1 MTPTKRVTHKTR
13 RQRQLRENLKKAG
26 IWVFIVVFVSS
37 VVGVAVV
44 TIAR

>member
-1 MTPTKRVTHKTR
+1 VKHKTR
-13 RQRQLRENLKKAG
+13 RQRQTGEALKKAG
-26 IWVFIVVFVSS
+26 IWVFIAVFVSS

>member
-1 MTPTKRVTHKTR
+1 VKQKTR
-13 RQRQLRENLKKAG
+13 RQRQAGEALKKAG

>member
-1 MTPTKRVTHKTR
+1 VTGPKRVSHKTR
-13 RQRQLRENLKKAG
+13 RHRRLRDNLKKAG